1 MNLPLKLDNFEVHI
15 MHTCYNFQSTV
26 YNFQEGL
33 LKVGVSHRV
42 HNCIEGMDKKISL
55 IQAHLF
61 LVYGYHQIRLI
72 CSLALFNQLQ
82 TFHEKQNYLTDTLK
96 WDNLG

>member
-1 MNLPLKLDNFEVHI
+1 M
-15 MHTCYNFQSTV
+15 
-26 YNFQEGL
+26 EGT
-33 LKVGVSHRV
+33 
-42 HNCIEGMDKKISL
+42 DKKQSL

>member
-1 MNLPLKLDNFEVHI
+1 M
-15 MHTCYNFQSTV
+15 
-26 YNFQEGL
+26 EGT
-33 LKVGVSHRV
+33 
-42 HNCIEGMDKKISL
+42 DKKQSL

-82 TFHEKQNYLTDTLK
+82 TFHEKQNYLTDTLGQP
-96 WDNLG
+96 WLRRITAEIFDLGIISNTMNSHHSFVNAMF